1 MIKVVWNGANIDY
14 EDEKEAICCLFSFFS
29 KKIKYESSEVAKEN
43 ISQLCDMF
51 VELFSLLREDL
62 KDKVERRKYL
72 NLIKK
77 LTVFREQFLRV
88 KVVERNRAVEKIF
101 EFLLS
106 LEGLSPLWGF
116 GFSNKFKDK
125 LKGNPEK
132 QLEPD

>member
-1 MIKVVWNGANIDY
+1 MRVIWNGASINY
-14 EDEKEAICCLFSFFS
+14 EDEKEAVCCLFSFFS
-29 KKIKYESSEVAKEN
+29 KKIKYQSSEVAKESV
-43 ISQLCDMF
+43 SQLCDMF

-77 LTVFREQFLRV
+77 LLVFKEGFLRV
-88 KVVERNRAVEKIF
+88 RVLKRNQAVEKIF

-116 GFSNKFKDK
+116 GFSNKFNDR